1 MATDQGPVVDSALLR
16 SELVRLRK
24 EKSLTQEQVARTLE
38 WSPSKLIRV
47 EGGKSSITRTDL
59 QALLMTYDVTSESRQ
74 ERLQTLAR
82 GARET
87 PWWNKYRTLVGDDL
101 LSLTGYTAGASYIRQ
116 FHNALIPGLLQ
127 TSEYA
132 QVITSDLA
140 NPTAQQMAIELR
152 LERQR
157 RLRERANP
165 PRQFY
170 LLDEAVIRRHVGVSR
185 DPGIM
190 PAQLKHIVDRVE
202 NEDQLSV
209 RVIPFRAG
217 YHQGVYGPFVLLEFD
232 GELSDVLHLE
242 GRPGTAAT
250 ITGDDPQVAEYR
262 DIFERMLEAALP
274 ADQTIE
280 LIRQVAE
287 ELEG

>member
-24 EKSLTQEQVARTLE
+24 EKGLTQEQVARTLE

-87 PWWNKYRTLVGDDL
+87 PWWSRYRGLVNDDL
-101 LSLTGYTAGASYIRQ
+101 LSLTGYTAGASIIRQ
-116 FHNALIPGLLQ
+116 FHGTLVPGLLQ
-127 TSEYA
+127 IREYA
-132 QVITSDLA
+132 QVLVSDFGD
-140 NPTAQQMAIELR
+140 PTAAQMSIELR

-157 RLRERANP
+157 RLAERAKP
-165 PRQFY
+165 PRQYY
-170 LLDEAVIRRHVGVSR
+170 LLDEAVIRRHVGVGQ

-190 PAQLKHIVDRVE
+190 PMQLRHIVDRVE
-202 NEDQLSV
+202 GEDQLSV
-209 RVIPFRAG
+209 RVIPFKAG

-250 ITGDDPQVAEYR
+250 ITGDDPQIAEYR

-280 LIRQVAE
+280 LIRQVAD

>member
-24 EKSLTQEQVARTLE
+24 EKGLTQEQVARTLE

-59 QALLMTYDVTSESRQ
+59 QALLMTYDVTSEGRQ
-74 ERLQTLAR
+74 ERLQALAR

-87 PWWNKYRTLVGDDL
+87 PWWNRYRGLVNNDL

-116 FHNALIPGLLQ
+116 FHGALIPGLLQ
-127 TSEYA
+127 TREYA
-132 QVITSDLA
+132 QVLVSDFGD
-140 NPTAQQMAIELR
+140 PTASQMSIELR

-157 RLRERANP
+157 RLSERTRP
-165 PRQFY
+165 PRQSY
-170 LLDEAVIRRHVGVSR
+170 LLDEAVIRRHVGVAS

-190 PAQLKHIVDRVE
+190 PAQLRYVADRVE
-202 NEDQLSV
+202 AEDGLSV
-209 RVIPFRAG
+209 RVIPFSAG
-217 YHQGVYGPFVLLEFD
+217 FHLGVYGPFVLLEFD

-250 ITGDDPQVAEYR
+250 VTGDDPQVAEYR
-262 DIFERMLEAALP
+262 DIFERMLELALS
-274 ADQTIE
+274 ADQTVE
-280 LIRQVAE
+280 LIRQAAD

>member
-24 EKSLTQEQVARTLE
+24 EKGLTQEQVARTLE

-74 ERLQTLAR
+74 ERLQNLAR

-87 PWWNKYRTLVGDDL
+87 PWWNKYRGLVNDDL
-101 LSLTGYTAGASYIRQ
+101 LSLTGYTAGASFIRQ
-116 FHNALIPGLLQ
+116 FHGTLLPGLLQ
-127 TSEYA
+127 TREYA

-140 NPTAQQMAIELR
+140 DPTAQQMAIELR

-157 RLRERANP
+157 RLAERQSP
-165 PRQFY
+165 PRQY
-170 LLDEAVIRRHVGVSR
+170 YILDEAVIRRHVGASI

-190 PAQLKHIVDRVE
+190 PAQLRNIADRAE
-202 NEDQLSV
+202 SEDLLTV
-209 RVIPFRAG
+209 RIIPFGAG
-217 YHQGVYGPFVLLEFD
+217 YHQGVYGPFVLLEFE
-232 GELSDVLHLE
+232 GGLSDVLHLE

-250 ITGDDPQVAEYR
+250 LSGDAPQIAEYR
-262 DIFERMLEAALP
+262 DIFERMLEETLP
-274 ADQTIE
+274 AEQSIE
-280 LIRQVAE
+280 LVRKVADE
-287 ELEG
+287 MEA